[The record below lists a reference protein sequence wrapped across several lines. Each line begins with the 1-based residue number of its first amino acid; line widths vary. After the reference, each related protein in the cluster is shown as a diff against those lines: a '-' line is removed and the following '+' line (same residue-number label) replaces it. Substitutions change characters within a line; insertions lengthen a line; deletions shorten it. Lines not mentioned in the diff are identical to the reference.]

1 MSGLDILGGIGQGLM
16 QGSQFVANERQRKD
30 AGARQDEALQMQR
43 DMHDAKMGEV
53 ARLQK
58 EQETT
63 DWMGEQY
70 RTIYAR
76 DDLDDYGKATE
87 YAKTILPRA
96 KPEQIDLARKT
107 SEALYQQLG
116 VKGVDAL
123 ARGDISTLQRLADA
137 KAPGTQVV
145 FKDGVISVSKPDGSV
160 SQIDRGGLISMLEL
174 SKASETLASRDAA
187 TIDREAKLAKI
198 QADRALAGYRDRSP
212 QARIGGVGGGSGS
225 RSGSGGG
232 TGAADKPFDA
242 IGTLKDY
249 TDAFKGEELGE
260 EGAGWDKM
268 RGLEYFGRIRTSNP
282 QLMNS
287 EAGQLIALRVSREL
301 AKGNGRTAP
310 IIGADGNLAI
320 AATVGADTYVVESGV
335 SEARLMQMAGLDGKP
350 LAAGPEDVGKMYL
363 EAIQNAAQ
371 QEPEAF
377 NAAVVA
383 SRTPEVMQ
391 KAREAAAR
399 GDAGAIRTLQLVPAV
414 ARANQYTQSL
424 QVEGGSKGDAAKE
437 SPVTFTGEERAA
449 AGNYK
454 IQDVD
459 RTGAWDKVT
468 GAAGAVADA
477 VKGALSAAD
486 ENFVKNTRAKM
497 NSVGAVEQGD
507 ALAIVERLRGNPALK
522 ESFTEEELW
531 AVQMAAN
538 QRI

>member
-1 MSGLDILGGIGQGLM
+1 MI
-16 QGSQFVANERQRKD
+16 
-30 AGARQDEALQMQR
+30 
-43 DMHDAKMGEV
+43 
-53 ARLQK
+53 
-58 EQETT
+58 
-63 DWMGEQY
+63 
-70 RTIYAR
+70 
-76 DDLDDYGKATE
+76 
-87 YAKTILPRA
+87 
-96 KPEQIDLARKT
+96 
-107 SEALYQQLG
+107 
-116 VKGVDAL
+116 
-123 ARGDISTLQRLADA
+123 
-137 KAPGTQVV
+137 

-174 SKASETLASRDAA
+174 SKASETLAARDAA
-187 TIDREAKLAKI
+187 NIDRQFKLAKI
-198 QADRALAGYRDRSP
+198 QSEVELAGQRSRSP

-225 RSGSGGG
+225 RSSARSGAGG
-232 TGAADKPFDA
+232 AGAGDKPFDA

-260 EGAGWDKM
+260 EGAGWDKAL
-268 RGLEYFGRIRTSNP
+268 GLEIFGRIRTYNP

-287 EAGQLIALRVSREL
+287 EAGELIALRFSREL
-301 AKGNGRTAP
+301 AKGNGRKAP
-310 IIGADGNLAI
+310 VIGPDGKLAI
-320 AATVGADTYVVESGV
+320 AATVGADTYLTEVGV
-335 SEARLMQMAGLDGKP
+335 SEARLMQMTGPDGKP
-350 LAAGPEDVGKMYL
+350 LAAGPEEVGKMYL
-363 EAIQNAAQ
+363 RAIENVAQ

-414 ARANQYTQSL
+414 ARANQYAQNL